1 MILVIDEDYKRIVGC
16 IFISILFFLKQAH
29 QSIYPGAATVQ
40 TCQYKQQQRCT
51 SYVHYCVLP
60 LTSLLDREAPAH
72 QVSAISF
79 PRIP

>member
-1 MILVIDEDYKRIVGC
+1 VYIIYEDYKRIVGC
-16 IFISILFFLKQAH
+16 IFISFLCFKKQAH

-40 TCQYKQQQRCT
+40 MCQYEQQKRCT

-72 QVSAISF
+72 QVSAVSF